1 MDGEAVL
8 APPPRRHRRRSHQY
22 HRCHRL
28 RHRRRRL
35 CICHLRHRPPREISA
50 QRRRPLVVTSH
61 RRWRRLLHLHRR
73 LGCWIHRR
81 LLSPPTFQLQ
91 LNKVADGAAP
101 ILDPPHLPASHH
113 GAIDCCVRRHL
124 CYVDRRK
131 EHLMLLFNCIVAARP
146 VEDAAGGRRPAAC
159 MLLPCARACAL
170 QSRDPV
176 PLSVILRLL
185 PWRGGHVRQEPI
197 SSTSF
202 WQGRYFPVQKHLGDS
217 LHRTALCRK
226 RVAWT
231 GVVGH
236 H

>member
-1 MDGEAVL
+1 MTPRSSGSFPAPDSNEAVL

-50 QRRRPLVVTSH
+50 QRRRPLTSH

-131 EHLMLLFNCIVAARP
+131 EHLMLLCNCIVAARP

-176 PLSVILRLL
+176 PLTVILCLL
-185 PWRGGHVRQEPI
+185 PWQA
-197 SSTSF
+197 
-202 WQGRYFPVQKHLGDS
+202 GRV
-217 LHRTALCRK
+217 
-226 RVAWT
+226 
-231 GVVGH
+231 
-236 H
+236 